1 MHTCRYCLL
10 LQELC
15 EGDLGDFT
23 RKVRDMLYGQNSE
36 LANVYSLAPILLV
49 RACICVLVI
58 AAGHASVS

>member
-15 EGDLGDFT
+15 EGDLGDFM
-23 RKVRDMLYGQNSE
+23 RKVRDMLYGQDSE

-49 RACICVLVI
+49 RA
-58 AAGHASVS
+58 SVF